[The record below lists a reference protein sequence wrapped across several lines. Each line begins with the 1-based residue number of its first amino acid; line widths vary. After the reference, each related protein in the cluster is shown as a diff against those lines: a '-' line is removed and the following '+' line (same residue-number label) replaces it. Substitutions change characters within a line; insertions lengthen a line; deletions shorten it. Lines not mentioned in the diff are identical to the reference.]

1 MPDEPKKHVH
11 QKQHAD
17 ENDDPAQHLFENGR
31 DERRGLNE
39 VVKQAEHNSHHKDV
53 KQLVNNVAAAFAGD
67 DDSRKDW
74 FHGLK
79 SGAE

>member
-1 MPDEPKKHVH
+1 MPNETEKHVH

-31 DERRGLNE
+31 DKRRGVDE
-39 VVKQAEHNSHHKDV
+39 VVEQPKAHANHKDIQ
-53 KQLVNNVAAAFAGD
+53 QLVNNVAAAFAGD